1 METFFVDLL
10 RAIVS
15 TTGNVVLM
23 LSLLQPKY
31 SKRVTRLA
39 MLGVLCADLGTAV
52 FCYLSGNLTLLA
64 KSIRC
69 CLPHCAL
76 P

>member
-1 METFFVDLL
+1 MESLLADFL

-31 SKRVTRLA
+31 EKR
-39 MLGVLCADLGTAV
+39 
-52 FCYLSGNLTLLA
+52 
-64 KSIRC
+64 
-69 CLPHCAL
+69 
-76 P
+76 